1 MPKSENRE
9 YRSIV
14 DFNMTEDEYI
24 IEGYACVFDAEY
36 SIGAYNETIHR
47 GAFSEC
53 DLRDTILQVEH
64 TGKVYAR
71 TKNNTL
77 SLRVDEHGLF
87 IRADLSKTEAGKQL
101 YSEIKAGMY
110 DKMSFGFTVS
120 DDYFDTTTRHITGIR
135 KLYDVSVV
143 AFPANDITEVT
154 ARNLAL
160 GFEEARRL
168 EEMKKAETEKQKQ
181 RIRILTM
188 CGGKE

>member
-9 YRSIV
+9 YRSLV
-14 DFNMTEDEYI
+14 EFTAGTDEYI
-24 IEGYACVFDAEY
+24 IEGYACVFDNDY
-36 SIGAYNETIHR
+36 SIGSYNETVHR
-47 GAFSEC
+47 AAFNNTDMSDC
-53 DLRDTILQVEH
+53 ILQVEH
-64 TGKVYAR
+64 EGKVYAR

-77 SLRVDEHGLF
+77 QLRVDEHGLF

-101 YSEIKAGMY
+101 YNEIKAGMY
-110 DKMSFGFTVS
+110 DKMSFGFTV
-120 DDYFDTTTRHITGIR
+120 DTDYYDLTTRHITGIR

-154 ARNLAL
+154 ARNLES
-160 GFEEARRL
+160 GFAEARHL

-181 RIRILTM
+181 RIRILTL